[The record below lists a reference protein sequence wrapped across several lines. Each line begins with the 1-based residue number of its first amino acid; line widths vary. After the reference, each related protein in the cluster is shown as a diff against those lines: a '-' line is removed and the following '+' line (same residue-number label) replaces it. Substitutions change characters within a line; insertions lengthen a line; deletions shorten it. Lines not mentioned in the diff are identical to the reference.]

1 MIEHQEILN
10 EHEDLKATSSN
21 RLVGILGIDDIKIEV
36 EDLFEAIEC
45 SDQEQE
51 ENDEPLAVV
60 ETSYG
65 TPPPPVTENDE
76 SVEESNIPVED
87 VAQCDVSSSMKGDKQ
102 ERRVSKIFSSTLL
115 ES

>member
-1 MIEHQEILN
+1 MMIEHQEMLN

-36 EDLFEAIEC
+36 EELFEAIEC
-45 SDQEQE
+45 SDQERE

-65 TPPPPVTENDE
+65 TPLVTEVD
-76 SVEESNIPVED
+76 ESNITVED
-87 VAQCDVSSSMKGDKQ
+87 VTQCDVSSSMKDDQQ
-102 ERRVSKIFSSTLL
+102 ERRVSKIFFSTLL